1 MAGKRDQPSYDDEVR
16 AKALELAD
24 EVGAAEAARRLDIP
38 VGTVK
43 SWRSRSGRVAPPK
56 GAEPIDW
63 AHARRTA
70 AADAWQAMSE
80 ALASLR
86 SHLEDG
92 QPSKAQ
98 SSAVVLGILH
108 DKVGALVRGAD
119 EAEAHE
125 VRIAEAQGQL
135 VAAAMR
141 AVLVDLGAHGAGR
154 PLIGHYLR
162 QASVDGTVVEG
173 SAPGVARARDELET
187 EVLRR
192 VSDEALEREVRRRRL
207 VVSTP
212 PALPAGVAD
221 ADADEDLEAVEAD
234 GVVVDEGRDQEP
246 SGPSRA
252 EVLEA
257 LRDPG
262 RVVISEY

>member
-207 VVSTP
+207 VVSAQ
-212 PALPAGVAD
+212 PALPSGPAD
-221 ADADEDLEAVEAD
+221 EDEDLEVVEAD

-246 SGPSRA
+246 GPSRA